1 MAAKTLVAT
10 SAKLVGIQPL
20 LDVDNTTLLG
30 LQVQFNLQLVDP
42 TGTMPTVGALT
53 TFDAWSAL
61 DATQKTNMQDIRN
74 TIIAAVIASYF
85 T

>member
-10 SAKLVGIQPL
+10 SAKLAGIQTL
-20 LDVDNTTLLG
+20 LDTDNTTLIG

-42 TGTMPTVGALT
+42 TGVMPTVGALT

-61 DATQKTNMQDIRN
+61 SGTQQANMQDIRN
-74 TIIAAVIASYF
+74 TIVAAVVSQYF
-85 T
+85 V